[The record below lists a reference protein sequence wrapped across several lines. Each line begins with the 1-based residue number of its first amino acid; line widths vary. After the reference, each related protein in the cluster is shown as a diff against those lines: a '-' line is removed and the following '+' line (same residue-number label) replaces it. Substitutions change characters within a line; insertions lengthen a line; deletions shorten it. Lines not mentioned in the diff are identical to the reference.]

1 MNYVKKCQR
10 QTFFMS
16 LRDGAILLKARFS
29 ALRPLLLLLLL
40 LPISIRARSTVARV
54 VTVATPSGV
63 KTESV
68 KVMPGQAAAQD

>member
-40 LPISIRARSTVARV
+40 LPISIRARSTVA
-54 VTVATPSGV
+54 TVATPSGV

>member
-40 LPISIRARSTVARV
+40 LPISIRARSTVT
-54 VTVATPSGV
+54 TVATPSGV